1 MACYITPCNIRLSY
15 KKAGLIFHAIISNYE
30 FVIY

>member
-15 KKAGLIFHAIISNYE
+15 KKAGLICHAILFQITNL
-30 FVIY
+30 